1 MSWFNRQKSSIYS
14 IDAIGHLIQDNLP
27 DERANPGEST
37 EDFVHRVVRWLIN
50 ERLKSAALNALTPTE
65 ATRRLQSMVEAVW
78 KKLEFMVTNLNYLCT
93 GRTEQDLNVALE
105 SLSCELRT
113 AKKLGGT
120 NHHKIGVEVVDM
132 LNRVSPGWDND
143 MKDPEMRPW
152 RAAMTVMHLKTNEST
167 SIKAWEAIKE
177 LLDAKAPKW
186 REYNM
191 ATTNLG
197 ERAAH
202 AIEQA
207 LQPSRP
213 AVAVDWQK
221 PTIFKA
227 REDVSEIEITY
238 LVQDEPKVNG
248 EWTQRRQNLS
258 MAPGVDN
265 EMLYVKHLERFVNLT
280 TMRRDLKAKYGASDE
295 MIEQMIVSLRTLS

>member
-1 MSWFNRQKSSIYS
+1 MSWFNRQKSVDDP
-14 IDAIGHLIQDNLP
+14 IDKLRRLLLVKQPQLDARPNETP
-27 DERANPGEST
+27 EE
-37 EDFVHRVVRWLIN
+37 FVTRVVHDLVYEN
-50 ERLKSAALNALTPTE
+50 ERLKSAALNALSPTE
-65 ATRRLQSMVEAVW
+65 TTRRLQSMVEAVW
-78 KKLEFMVTNLNYLCT
+78 KKLEFMVTGLNYLCT

-105 SLSCELRT
+105 SLSCELRA

-120 NHHKIGVEVVDM
+120 DHHKIGVDVVEM
-132 LNRVSPGWDND
+132 LNRVSPGWDNGL
-143 MKDPEMRPW
+143 KDPEMRAW
-152 RAAMTVMHLKTNEST
+152 RAAMAVMNLKVNKGA
-167 SIKAWEAIKE
+167 SIKAWESIKE
-177 LLDAKAPKW
+177 LLDARAPKW
-186 REYNM
+186 REYNI

-197 ERAAH
+197 ERAVH

-207 LQPSRP
+207 LQPP
-213 AVAVDWQK
+213 VAVDWQK

-227 REDVSEIEITY
+227 REDVSEIEITH